1 MKFKLLISMVFFA
14 LVWVPDLLALSVD
27 EAYKA
32 IPHQQTT
39 FDRSSFNASSRDGIY
54 LSKMFSIT
62 DQAMAAR
69 VEQLSALYYF
79 KGQGDTGIS
88 IYNQKVDVL
97 IEQLEALNPPGFL
110 EKPHQLILESI
121 QEQKEFFNEW
131 SNASNSKK
139 KSFRNTYARHPL
151 VQSSHH
157 KLFAAYN
164 ELMRHF
170 PEENPHNKQA
180 FFDHLCALDFL

>member
-1 MKFKLLISMVFFA
+1 MKYRILITAIVFT
-14 LVWVPDLLALSVD
+14 LVWAPGLLALSVD

-39 FDRSSFNASSRDGIY
+39 FDRSISNASARDQIY

-69 VEQLSALYYF
+69 VEQLSVLYYF
-79 KGQGDTGIS
+79 KGEGDAEIS
-88 IYNQKVDVL
+88 IYNDKVDRL
-97 IEQLEALNPPGFL
+97 IGQMEALNPPGSMN
-110 EKPHQLILESI
+110 KNHQLILESI
-121 QEQKEFFNEW
+121 EEQKQFLNEW
-131 SNASNSKK
+131 ANASASMKR
-139 KSFRNTYARHPL
+139 SFRNTLSRHRL

-157 KLFAAYN
+157 KLIAAYN
-164 ELMRHF
+164 ELMRRF
-170 PEENPHNKQA
+170 PEEGRHNQQA

>member
-1 MKFKLLISMVFFA
+1 MKLKLLIGVFVSTI
-14 LVWVPDLLALSVD
+14 LWVPDLFALSVD

-39 FDRSSFNASSRDGIY
+39 FNRTTSNISSRDKIY

-69 VEQLSALYYF
+69 VEQLSTLYYF
-79 KGQGDTGIS
+79 KGHGDTGIS
-88 IYNQKVDVL
+88 AYNEKVGRLVG
-97 IEQLEALNPPGFL
+97 QLEALNPPGFL
-110 EKPHQLILESI
+110 KKHHQLILESI
-121 QEQKEFFNEW
+121 QEQKQFFNEW
-131 SNASNSKK
+131 ASASDSKK
-139 KSFRNTYARHPL
+139 NSLKNTLARHPL

-164 ELMRHF
+164 ELMRQF
-170 PEENPHNKQA
+170 PQEIQHNKQA